1 MTSSGSS
8 TKSGRLSFKGMGAQV
23 AANML
28 PDGMKSLAPSGS
40 AVVGQEMKPD
50 PVALGQPALSLLD
63 VIPTV
68 AHAIPEFSYM
78 RQTVR
83 DQPGRRGRRGRR
95 EAHLGL
101 HRHQGREQPGGHR
114 APVRG
119 GEISRSMRGC
129 PTASSSQSGSA
140 ILGEV
145 PVQHRPADPEVLG
158 DVPAGVAIRLHPF
171 RIGEP
176 PERKEEGY
184 AHIGS
189 TSTRIASRYDT
200 RCSRCGD
207 TILTWTTVGTV
218 AVP

>member
-158 DVPAGVAIRLHPF
+158 DVPAAVWPSVFIRFALGNHPSA
-171 RIGEP
+171 
-176 PERKEEGY
+176 RKRGTRTS
-184 AHIGS
+184 AVRQRGS
-189 TSTRIASRYDT
+189 PVDMTPVVRGAVTRY
-200 RCSRCGD
+200 
-207 TILTWTTVGTV
+207 
-218 AVP
+218 